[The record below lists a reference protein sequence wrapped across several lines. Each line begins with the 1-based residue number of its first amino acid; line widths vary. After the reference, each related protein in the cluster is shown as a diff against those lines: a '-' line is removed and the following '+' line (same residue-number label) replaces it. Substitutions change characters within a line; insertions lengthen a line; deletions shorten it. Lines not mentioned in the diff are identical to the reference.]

1 MATLQLLQTQPTRT
15 HPDHPILSL
24 LDDHNRPPDRTHIK
38 KIHARM
44 LRLGLLS
51 DPYSASRLI
60 AALSLSPSRDLHY
73 AHQLFDQIPHPNLF
87 TWNALIRAFAS
98 SSTPLRSLL
107 VFLRLLSEAPLGPDK
122 FTFPFVIKAA
132 ADLPASRFGRA
143 VHAMVLKSALRADV
157 FIGNSLIYF
166 YAACGDLGL
175 SRRVFDG
182 IPVRDVVSWNSM
194 IAASTQ
200 AGRPEEALELFR
212 RMEVEDVKPNDVTM
226 TSVVNACAQM
236 GDLELGMWVCS
247 YTERNVIRQSLILN
261 NAMLDMYAKCG
272 NLEEARKLFDAMG
285 DRDSFTWTTMLVGY
299 ASDGDFK
306 AARRVF
312 EAMPSRDIAAWN
324 AMISA
329 YGQSGQPKE
338 ALGLFHECLKE
349 DIIADQ
355 VTFVSVL
362 SVCSQLGTIDLG
374 RLIHASIHKHGIT
387 LNCHLA
393 TSLIDMYA
401 KCGNLEKA
409 VEVFQSVDQRD
420 VFVWSAMMAGL
431 AMHGH
436 GEAAI
441 ELFLEMQEAK
451 VKPNEVT
458 FMNML
463 CACSH
468 SGLVDKGRIYLNQML
483 PVYGIAPK
491 VEHYGCMVDILG
503 RAGRLDEAL
512 DLIENQMP
520 MPPRASV
527 WGALLGACAVH
538 GNVKLGEKAF
548 EHLVALEPG
557 NDGAYVLMSNLYA
570 KSDYWDGVAKLRKRM
585 REMGMKKEKGCS
597 SIEVDGVVYDFLVGD
612 ISHPS
617 YRKIYLK
624 LNEIASRLRS
634 SGYVPNR
641 SQLLQNVEDD
651 DAKEQALY
659 LHSEKLAIAFGLIS
673 TDSCMPI
680 RVMKNLRV
688 CEDCHSFA
696 KVVSSVY
703 EREVVLRDRYRFHRF
718 RGGECSCMDY
728 W

>member
-1 MATLQLLQTQPTRT
+1 
-15 HPDHPILSL
+15 
-24 LDDHNRPPDRTHIK
+24 
-38 KIHARM
+38 M

-60 AALSLSPSRDLHY
+60 AALSFSPSPSRDLHY

-98 SSTPLRSLL
+98 SS
-107 VFLRLLSEAPLGPDK
+107 
-122 FTFPFVIKAA
+122 
-132 ADLPASRFGRA
+132 
-143 VHAMVLKSALRADV
+143 
-157 FIGNSLIYF
+157 
-166 YAACGDLGL
+166 DLGL

-212 RMEVEDVKPNDVTM
+212 RMEVEDVKPND
-226 TSVVNACAQM
+226 
-236 GDLELGMWVCS
+236 
-247 YTERNVIRQSLILN
+247 
-261 NAMLDMYAKCG
+261 
-272 NLEEARKLFDAMG
+272 
-285 DRDSFTWTTMLVGY
+285 
-299 ASDGDFK
+299 
-306 AARRVF
+306 
-312 EAMPSRDIAAWN
+312 
-324 AMISA
+324 
-329 YGQSGQPKE
+329 
-338 ALGLFHECLKE
+338 KE

-409 VEVFQSVDQRD
+409 VEVFRSVDQRD
-420 VFVWSAMMAGL
+420 VFLWSAMMAGL

-468 SGLVDKGRIYLNQML
+468 SGLVDKGR
-483 PVYGIAPK
+483 K

-673 TDSCMPI
+673 TI

-703 EREVVLRDRYRFHRF
+703 KREVVLRDRYRFHRF